1 MEWKFPKIRYIE
13 TKLHFMDATLITRP
27 PRTIREVYD
36 ALPEGTLAQLIENQL
51 VMSPSST
58 DNHQKVL
65 NRINF
70 LILKYLED
78 NPIGELRIAPYDV
91 HLDDENVFQPDILFI
106 KNENLS
112 KIEQNGFHGAP
123 DVVIGLFSPGTARYD
138 RYQKKVVYERSAVQ
152 EYWIVDPDTKEVEG
166 YFLEEGRYGDPVK
179 YTGLISSKL
188 LGEEFAF

>member
-1 MEWKFPKIRYIE
+1 ME
-13 TKLHFMDATLITRP
+13 TLITTRP

-36 ALPEGTLAQLIENQL
+36 ALPEGTPAQLIENQL
-51 VMSPSST
+51 VMSPSPT

-70 LILKYLED
+70 LILKYLES

-91 HLDDENVFQPDILFI
+91 HLDDENVFQPDIIFI

-123 DVVIGLFSPGTARYD
+123 SLVIELLSPGTARYD
-138 RYQKKVVYERSAVQ
+138 RYQKKVVYERSGVQ

-166 YFLEEGRYGDPVK
+166 YYLENAKYGEAVRLNG
-179 YTGLISSKL
+179 TITSRL
-188 LGEEFAF
+188 LGQDFDF

>member
-1 MEWKFPKIRYIE
+1 ME
-13 TKLHFMDATLITRP
+13 TLITTRP

-36 ALPEGTLAQLIENQL
+36 ALPEGTPAQLIENQL
-51 VMSPSST
+51 VMSPSPT

-70 LILKYLED
+70 LILKYLES

-91 HLDDENVFQPDILFI
+91 HLDDENVFQPDIIFI

-123 DVVIGLFSPGTARYD
+123 SLVIELLSPGTARYD
-138 RYQKKVVYERSAVQ
+138 RFQKKVVYERSGVQ
-152 EYWIVDPDTKEVEG
+152 EYWIVDPDTKNVNG
-166 YFLEEGRYGDPVK
+166 YFLEEGRYGDPVNNV
-179 YTGLISSKL
+179 GLISSKL